1 MLKWACTE
9 NAVQLDL
16 DVSFLWTL
24 VEELEAR
31 TKQKREWPT
40 ATASVHANNKICV
53 SERVA
58 AISFPFWDPT
68 FLSSSFTHPQVNPK
82 EFNALSSK
90 WQARCESHC
99 TVDWAR
105 HGRLKGQSVGRETVW
120 QCRQGQGPVRSNCR
134 SVGLK

>member
-31 TKQKREWPT
+31 TKQKREWTT

-58 AISFPFWDPT
+58 AISFPLLGSDF
-68 FLSSSFTHPQVNPK
+68 FVILFHPPP
-82 EFNALSSK
+82 S
-90 WQARCESHC
+90 
-99 TVDWAR
+99 
-105 HGRLKGQSVGRETVW
+105 
-120 QCRQGQGPVRSNCR
+120 
-134 SVGLK
+134 